1 MSHMSAALN
10 PINSITIC
18 WSVKGGSGTSTVA
31 AALAMLSPTVVKNPL
46 LVDLC
51 GDSATLVGIDTSAS
65 VGLSDWFASQA
76 DRQVLDTLC
85 VHTKSGIDVLPTS
98 APIAPDE
105 RRWREFVDWLNDQSD
120 QRVVILD
127 SGAHLPPLPGA
138 NSLLVMRSC
147 YLAVRR
153 AVTSGVHPTGIVLV
167 RELDRSLTNADI
179 EAAIGSPIVVEIPI
193 DPMIAR
199 SVDAG
204 LANVRLPRSIARPL
218 RKLIREQLV
227 LKIDDRSR
235 VA

>member
-1 MSHMSAALN
+1 MSAMFN
-10 PINSITIC
+10 PINSINSITIC

-31 AALAMLSPTVVKNPL
+31 AALAMLSPTIVKNPL

-51 GDSATLVGIDTSAS
+51 GDSATLVGIDTAAS

-76 DRQVLDTLC
+76 DPHVLDTLC
-85 VHTKSGIDVLPTS
+85 VHTKTGIDVLPTS
-98 APIAPDE
+98 ARIGTDE
-105 RRWREFVDWLNDQSD
+105 RRWREFVDWLIDQSD

-127 SGAHLPPLPGA
+127 SGAHLAAVPGA
-138 NSLLVMRSC
+138 RSLLVMRPC

-153 AVTSGVHPTGIVLV
+153 AATAGVHPTGIVLV

-179 EAAIGSPIVVEIPI
+179 EAAISSPIVAEIPI
-193 DPMIAR
+193 DPLIAR

-204 LANVRLPRSIARPL
+204 LANVRLPRSLARPL
-218 RKLIREQLV
+218 RKLLREETLP
-227 LKIDDRSR
+227 KIEDRSR